1 MTQQKR
7 HEISDSDWERI
18 KKYFPERTIHT
29 MGRPS
34 KDSRTMLNGILW
46 ILGTGAAWRDMPER
60 YGAWQ
65 TVYKRFSQWS
75 KEGLFER
82 IFSDLTVDADMENIS
97 IDGTYIKAHKA
108 SAGAKRGGSDS
119 EDPNC

>member
-1 MTQQKR
+1 
-7 HEISDSDWERI
+7 
-18 KKYFPERTIHT
+18 

-46 ILGTGAAWRDMPER
+46 ILGTGTAWQDIPEK

-65 TVYKRFSQWS
+65 TLYKRFSKWRR
-75 KEGLFER
+75 EGLFER
-82 IFSDLTVDADMENIS
+82 IFSELTADADMENIS

-108 SAGAKRGGSDS
+108 SAGAKRGGSNSGDS
-119 EDPNC
+119 